1 MKQGKELFDEEKL
14 AGNRGSAVFG
24 NDNPIV
30 LELAAGKAEYSRTL
44 SKKFP
49 DTNYV
54 AIDQK
59 GHRLRYGVRDAIE
72 NGIENIGFL
81 RTIIHHLDRYFGE
94 NEVDEIRIVHPD
106 PRPKGADA
114 RRRLTN
120 GRFLVM
126 YEKILTPGG
135 LLRLKTDDAGLFD
148 YSLEELEAN
157 GWEIMAQTRDLYESP
172 LLEDHH
178 GIRTHYE
185 KLFVEQG
192 RTIHYVVARKV

>member
-14 AGNRGSAVFG
+14 AGNRGSTVFG

-59 GHRLRYGVRDAIE
+59 GHRLRYGVRDALE

-81 RTIIHHLDRYFGE
+81 RTIIHHLDKYFGE

-120 GRFLVM
+120 GRFLAM
-126 YEKILTPGG
+126 YEKILKPDG

-148 YSLEELEAN
+148 YSLEELETN
-157 GWEIMAQTRDLYESP
+157 DWEIVAQTRDLYESL